1 MKTRTVYF
9 LLVLALAAPLALSA
23 CQSHDTSGDEHAGE
37 SAPSGDEHAGEN
49 AE

>member
-1 MKTRTVYF
+1 MKIRKMHF

-37 SAPSGDEHAGEN
+37 SASSGDEHAGED